1 MKVITK
7 HAILVSLVFVSNL
20 QAQEP
25 DPFLGKPFFVKTFT
39 ARDSAQ
45 YKATLVHYDAALA
58 SVKTDSAKQ
67 AGSIS
72 ADNASIFL

>member
-1 MKVITK
+1 MTL
-7 HAILVSLVFVSNL
+7 AILVSLAFVSNL
-20 QAQEP
+20 QAQKT

-39 ARDSAQ
+39 AGDSAQ